1 MRNPI
6 FIAGCAR
13 SGTTLLLNLMSCFE
27 NSFVVPKETHFD
39 FFLGVDLPDGPIVAK
54 RNKTTH
60 ETLPTLP
67 AEIQL
72 VYMVRHP
79 LDTLTSYHPKFP
91 AKKYYVSEQRWRQE
105 YYALRSLRI
114 DQPNRT
120 IVYVRYCDLV
130 TTPDAVQRFLAESL
144 GLKISRLF
152 SQSGRMIFGDS
163 VNRYESSP
171 SVGRYVR
178 LFPFTLRK
186 EIGEYCDEFGFRLP
200 ADYAKRPEHRT
211 PIRDLVRRVA
221 IWVLARRWLA
231 IVTRVIWINIFWLV
245 RRSIK
250 RGRKRLLAVKKRL
263 F

>member
-27 NSFVVPKETHFD
+27 NTFVRPKETHFD
-39 FFLGVDLPDGPIVAK
+39 FFRRVDLPDGPVVAK
-54 RNKTTH
+54 RNKTTYK
-60 ETLPTLP
+60 TLPTLP

-72 VYMVRHP
+72 VYMLRHP

-91 AKKYYVSEQRWRQE
+91 AKKYYVTEQRWRQE

-114 DQPNRT
+114 NQPNRP

-130 TTPDAVQRFLAESL
+130 TTPDSVQKFLANEL
-144 GLKISRLF
+144 GLEIGRHF
-152 SQSGRMIFGDS
+152 SQSGKMIFGDS
-163 VNRYESSP
+163 VNRYERIP

-186 EIGEYCDEFGFRLP
+186 EIGKYCDEFGFLLP

-211 PIRDLVRRVA
+211 PIRDLVRRGT

-231 IVTRVIWINIFWLV
+231 IVTRVIWTDLFWLV

-250 RGRKRLLAVKKRL
+250 RVRKRLLAVKKRL